1 MKNIAL
7 FFVCLIGLVHTA
19 NAQGEPASDG
29 TPAQITVGT
38 QLIYEVNTATAK
50 YQFIVTIKKLDD
62 GITFDWKMTAPIS
75 KKGTVVMAEEAV
87 ENAAGLF
94 NYFATDTAKLTD
106 QTSVWISRT
115 MWREM
120 HNEDEMVLIS
130 LDNGEATGFFR
141 EDGEAHKITYKGKPL
156 DMKVSNLKSLTDTQ
170 TITVWENEK
179 FPIILKMDLG
189 WTIEL
194 KEIK

>member
-7 FFVCLIGLVHTA
+7 FFVCLIGLVYTA

-29 TPAQITVGT
+29 TPTQITVGT

-50 YQFIVTIKKLDD
+50 YQFIVTVKKLDD
-62 GITFDWKMTAPIS
+62 GITFDWKMTAPIN